1 MSTRESLL
9 YYCMA
14 DSFSGLC
21 WGWTARVKA
30 RCLAVAVC
38 AGTGVS
44 SGHAGLQ
51 GQCSP
56 RSCESS
62 VNPGKSEPTI
72 SIDSVAVHTH
82 YAPASPRLPED
93 RRSRT
98 DEGTEGKGRRLRGPA
113 SARGARGNPASRRCE
128 GSAFPK
134 LHLRVSR
141 ASKEY

>member
-1 MSTRESLL
+1 M
-9 YYCMA
+9 
-14 DSFSGLC
+14 DSQGEGQVLGRGC
-21 WGWTARVKA
+21 VCGDRRVLWT
-30 RCLAVAVC
+30 
-38 AGTGVS
+38 
-44 SGHAGLQ
+44 
-51 GQCSP
+51 CSP